1 MDGDAVVDAAALRS
15 LLTALAGP
23 LGLERDPAVQGA
35 VDDGAV
41 VEQIELLER
50 VKAAAAA
57 RQARLSVVFDVSQR
71 ARQRARGVP
80 ARSVGK
86 GVAEQIALARR
97 QSPTAGARH
106 LRVARAL
113 VGEMPRTLAALS
125 SGLVSEWTAML
136 AVRETG
142 CLSAE
147 HRAQV
152 DAELGDQLPTLTPA
166 RAAAAAWAATCR
178 LDSAAAAKR
187 CAKATSDRHVSLRPA
202 PEAMTYLTALLPL
215 TQGVACYAALNAAAN
230 TAKATGDNRTRGQ
243 LMADLLVGRLTH
255 PTTSHSPLPQTV
267 QDSRLPRADAGPPAP
282 AGRQNGAVE
291 QHRADQTTSTAQPTR
306 TPGEAAVSQTRSDQA
321 PAQTDQPAQPDQ
333 ASVHPDQEPA
343 QLAGEVAFGDP
354 WGVEVHL
361 VVTDA
366 TLLGGDDTPALLTT
380 AGPGGSNPAGDL
392 IPAPVARDLVREAAR
407 AWVRR
412 LYTHPE
418 SGQLVAMES
427 TRRAFG
433 GGLRRLVVYR
443 DGHCR
448 TPWCDAPIRHA
459 DHITPH
465 AQGGPTSLTNA
476 QGLCERCNQA
486 KNLPGWS
493 AHVLD
498 QPDNRPGRHVVRTTT
513 PTGRSY
519 HSTAPPLLTT
529 APPETAPQHAAARS
543 RPPGVDPQRL
553 TRLAG

>member
-1 MDGDAVVDAAALRS
+1 MATDSGVHGDVHGEVDSGAPALGAQGLRS
-15 LLTALAGP
+15 LLAELAGP
-23 LGLERDPAVQGA
+23 LGLDRDPAVEGA
-35 VDDGAV
+35 VDDGAAI
-41 VEQIELLER
+41 EQVELLER

-57 RQARLSVVFDVSQR
+57 RQARLSVVFDSSQR

-97 QSPTAGARH
+97 ESPTAGARH

-113 VGEMPRTLAALS
+113 VGDMPRTMAALS
-125 SGLVSEWTAML
+125 TGLVSEWTATV

-187 CAKATSDRHVSLRPA
+187 CAKATSDRHVSVRPA

-321 PAQTDQPAQPDQ
+321 PAHTAAEPPDQ
-333 ASVHPDQEPA
+333 APAQPDQEPA

-433 GGLRRLVVYR
+433 GGLRRLVEAF
-443 DGHCR
+443 GKSCR
-448 TPWCDAPIRHA
+448 CQIDCSSRV
-459 DHITPH
+459 
-465 AQGGPTSLTNA
+465 
-476 QGLCERCNQA
+476 
-486 KNLPGWS
+486 S
-493 AHVLD
+493 A
-498 QPDNRPGRHVVRTTT
+498 
-513 PTGRSY
+513 
-519 HSTAPPLLTT
+519 A
-529 APPETAPQHAAARS
+529 
-543 RPPGVDPQRL
+543 
-553 TRLAG
+553 